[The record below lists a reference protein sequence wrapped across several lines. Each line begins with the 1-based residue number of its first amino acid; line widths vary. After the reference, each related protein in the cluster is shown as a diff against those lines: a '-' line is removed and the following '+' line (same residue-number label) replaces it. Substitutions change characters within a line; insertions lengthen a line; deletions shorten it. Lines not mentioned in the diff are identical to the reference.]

1 MKSLWLAA
9 GVIGVF
15 LTGCSGQTDSA
26 EMVARMAANSR
37 AITIE
42 WEGKSMPM
50 TPADMNAFRK
60 GVAGLQ
66 SVAAITARR
75 QGTGSGTATARA
87 PAAKGASQVDSFV
100 VSMDGKDLDVN
111 WSAKTVKFNDTWPM
125 PTELQTVLGKYVEIL
140 NKELKATR

>member
-1 MKSLWLAA
+1 
-9 GVIGVF
+9 
-15 LTGCSGQTDSA
+15 
-26 EMVARMAANSR
+26 MVARMAANSR

-42 WEGKSMPM
+42 WQGKSMPM
-50 TPADMNAFRK
+50 PPADMNAFRK

-75 QGTGSGTATARA
+75 QGAGSGTETVMARTAE
-87 PAAKGASQVDSFV
+87 KTSQVDSFV
-100 VSMDGKDLDVN
+100 VSMDGKDLIVN
-111 WSAKTVKFNDTWPM
+111 WNAKTVKFNDTWPM